1 MCSPCDKG
9 IYWRHSFSCARMPS
23 HSRPQLRHRGLRD
36 LATSLSTTHRHM
48 QATVVKPFISLM
60 KPRNSFLKPV
70 QLQLKSPRPL
80 FWASFAFAS
89 LQALQASAF
98 ECHRE
103 PASRW
108 LRSWASQL
116 FTWPADLDRG
126 GLVDFAWLPGAPF
139 QTLCPAAA
147 TGLEIFQGRPFD
159 CGGRNFCRSRCRSSS
174 RRPRG
179 R

>member
-1 MCSPCDKG
+1 M
-9 IYWRHSFSCARMPS
+9 
-23 HSRPQLRHRGLRD
+23 
-36 LATSLSTTHRHM
+36 
-48 QATVVKPFISLM
+48 KPFISLM
-60 KPRNSFLKPV
+60 KPSNSFLKPV

-147 TGLEIFQGRPFD
+147 TGLEIFQGRPGPTVVGATSAGLAAEAAHAGHA
-159 CGGRNFCRSRCRSSS
+159 GGENHEVKS
-174 RRPRG
+174 
-179 R
+179 